1 MKRLVLIDGHAIIH
15 RAYHALPVMTLPNGE
30 QVHAVYGF
38 TSMLFRIVEQLAP
51 THIAVAF
58 DLSAP
63 TFRQALYIAY
73 QSHRPQTDKDLSNQ
87 FKLVQDV
94 TVSASIP
101 VCAVAGFEADD
112 VIGTIAKQTTV
123 DEVIIVTGDRD
134 ILQLV
139 DSKTKVYMP
148 IKGLSEGR
156 VFEEKDVKETFGISP
171 TQIVDYK
178 ALIGDSSDNY
188 PGVPGI
194 GPKTA
199 VDLLK
204 LFGTFENIYKAVSKE
219 DKNIKASVIKK
230 LVEGYESGILSKQ
243 LAQIEI
249 SVPFKFDLKDSEL
262 EDFKTNEKF
271 IKKLQELRFKSLI
284 SRIGAEDVA
293 KKLEKHD
300 NGQIDLI

>member
-1 MKRLVLIDGHAIIH
+1 
-15 RAYHALPVMTLPNGE
+15 
-30 QVHAVYGF
+30 
-38 TSMLFRIVEQLAP
+38 
-51 THIAVAF
+51 
-58 DLSAP
+58 
-63 TFRQALYIAY
+63 
-73 QSHRPQTDKDLSNQ
+73 
-87 FKLVQDV
+87 
-94 TVSASIP
+94 
-101 VCAVAGFEADD
+101 
-112 VIGTIAKQTTV
+112 
-123 DEVIIVTGDRD
+123 
-134 ILQLV
+134 
-139 DSKTKVYMP
+139 
-148 IKGLSEGR
+148 
-156 VFEEKDVKETFGISP
+156 
-171 TQIVDYK
+171 
-178 ALIGDSSDNY
+178 LIGDSSDNY

-249 SVPFKFDLKDSEL
+249 NVPFKFDLKDSEL